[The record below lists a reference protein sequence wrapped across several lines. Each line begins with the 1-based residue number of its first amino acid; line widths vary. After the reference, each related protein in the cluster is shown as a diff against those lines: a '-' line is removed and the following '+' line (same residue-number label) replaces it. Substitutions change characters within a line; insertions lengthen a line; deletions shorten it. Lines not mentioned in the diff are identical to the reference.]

1 MSKEGL
7 QEYWE
12 EKEKPLKPKE
22 PLKKLLKPK
31 DAAAATAPEAED
43 TKNDQRYNELKNKL
57 LDNCNKNKKQFTL
70 YVLNPTVEQE
80 KKIKEIVDDLNAK
93 EVCQI
98 GGGQRGISPKI
109 FEGGKYIDLKL
120 SEKQIGTLENVGFY
134 NAIKFLRYKYLT
146 KESDLDLEIRLYADF
161 LFTTILCIFLQ
172 AFRKEKLAVG
182 SLVDQV
188 TSMSLY
194 WKYRNPN
201 LLLLPCYIPFV

>member
-1 MSKEGL
+1 MSKEGSR
-7 QEYWE
+7 QFWE
-12 EKEKPLKPKE
+12 GM
-22 PLKKLLKPK
+22 
-31 DAAAATAPEAED
+31 DATAATEAEA
-43 TKNDQRYNELKNKL
+43 TENDQRYNELKKKL
-57 LDNCNKNKKQFTL
+57 LDKCKRNEKQFTL
-70 YVLNPTVEQE
+70 YVLNPTGEQYE
-80 KKIKEIVDDLNAK
+80 KIKEIVNNLNAK
-93 EVCQI
+93 EQCQI
-98 GGGQRGISPKI
+98 GAGQRGISPKI

-161 LFTTILCIFLQ
+161 LFTAILCIFLQ